1 MNSRKDSVAIH
12 VSTNSRLLA
21 RSCESLLGIAAGLIA
36 DGELNKTEVQFLST
50 WLADH
55 PELRDS
61 WPGEVVYKRV
71 REALADGFLTAEEQA
86 YLLLT
91 LQELVGGS
99 FVEDGTV
106 PTGANSLPID
116 RSADVGIPDRTFCF
130 TGKFLF
136 GTRNACERAVLARGG
151 QLSSVQ
157 AALSF
162 LVIGSLSSRDWKF
175 SSHGTKI
182 ELAMRLKEA
191 GSQIRV
197 VSEDQWIAAL

>member
-1 MNSRKDSVAIH
+1 MNSQKDSIAVD

-36 DGELNKTEVQFLST
+36 DGELNKIEVQYLST

-55 PELRDS
+55 PELSDS

-71 REALADGFLTAEEQA
+71 REALADGFLTAEELA
-86 YLLLT
+86 YLQLT

-99 FVEDGTV
+99 FSEDGTV
-106 PTGANSLPID
+106 PTGANALPID
-116 RSADVGIPDRTFCF
+116 RSVDVGIPDRTFCF
-130 TGKFLF
+130 TGKFLY

-157 AALSF
+157 VALSF

-182 ELAMRLKEA
+182 ESAMRLKEA
-191 GSQIRV
+191 GSQIRI